1 MNNSLANA
9 TNMHKWGKTIS
20 PLCLHCNKNQTFGH
34 MAAGCE
40 TSLEE
45 RRYNYC
51 HYAILLNLVRILEFI
66 NFIDIYINIPGYKC
80 PTMITGENQRPG
92 LIVISNNKLC

>member
-9 TNMHKWGKTIS
+9 TNMHKSGKTIS
-20 PLCLHCNKNQTFGH
+20 TLCLHCNKNQTFDH
-34 MAAGCE
+34 AVAGCE